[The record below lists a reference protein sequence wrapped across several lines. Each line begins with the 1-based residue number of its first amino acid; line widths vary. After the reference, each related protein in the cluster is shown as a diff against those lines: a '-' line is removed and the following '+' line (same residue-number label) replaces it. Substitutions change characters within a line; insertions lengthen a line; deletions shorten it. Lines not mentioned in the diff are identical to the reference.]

1 MHEVDQAATI
11 IQEAAHEDA
20 NFIFGSVVDPDMKG
34 RVKITVIA
42 TGFDEVGSR
51 RAQEQAVSATA
62 DTPVDL
68 ENYSNWKQGESVAP
82 APMPANRNS
91 AIAISHRPRIE
102 LPLSADTTDSD
113 SSVGSDVALE
123 IGQDQESDDIPA
135 FMRRHVE

>member
-1 MHEVDQAATI
+1 LHEVDQAATI

-68 ENYSNWKQGESVAP
+68 ENYSNWKQGESVEP

-91 AIAISHRPRIE
+91 AIAISHRPCIE